1 MKVAVGEC
9 PIAPPNGRLQFDT
22 KKERPSREKKKRPYR
37 GLSVGVIIGLK
48 YQAINT
54 IELNRRPT
62 GKDNVISRM
71 IFGGSQRSTTV
82 IPVLV

>member
-1 MKVAVGEC
+1 MKVMVGEC

-22 KKERPSREKKKRPYR
+22 KKERKKKRPYQ

-48 YQAINT
+48 YKAINT
-54 IELNRRPT
+54 VELNRRPT

-71 IFGGSQRSTTV
+71 IFGGSQRSTAV